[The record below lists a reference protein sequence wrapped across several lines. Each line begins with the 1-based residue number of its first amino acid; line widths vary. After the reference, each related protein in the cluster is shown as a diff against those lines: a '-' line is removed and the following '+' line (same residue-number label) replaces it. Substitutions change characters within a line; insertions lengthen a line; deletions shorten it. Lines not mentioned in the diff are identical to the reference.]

1 MNQEK
6 IVQTIK
12 IAIEDYGVKGSFL
25 SNALD
30 ISYTFMKQV
39 MNGER
44 NFSEKTIQKASD
56 FFNSHPYFFNV

>member
-6 IVQTIK
+6 IVQTLK
-12 IAIEDYGVKGSFL
+12 RAMEDYGVKGSFL

-44 NFSEKTIQKASD
+44 NFSERTIQRATD
-56 FFNSHPYFFNV
+56 FFNRHPYFFNV